1 MSRLVIDRVHSD
13 IKIANNTTMN
23 HMTVSYSDHHNS
35 IFNDTVPYKHK
46 NWQFHGVL
54 TIPFKKP
61 FFLLICTKL
70 LFQLKNVKNNLSS
83 TIESLGYT
91 KS

>member
-35 IFNDTVPYKHK
+35 IFINTVPYEHK

-54 TIPFKKP
+54 TIPFKKT
-61 FFLLICTKL
+61 FFSPHMHKVT
-70 LFQLKNVKNNLSS
+70 FS
-83 TIESLGYT
+83 T
-91 KS
+91 